1 MTANNWLESQLEL
14 INEGNEELK
23 LPTKSD
29 GSAYNLS
36 EANQEQH
43 FIIAEVLQTIVNW
56 MNNSPDYKPL
66 RMTVSAG
73 AGRGK
78 SYLIHQLTAAIRK
91 IFGRNDVV
99 ETSAFTGSAAFNI
112 GGKTCHSAFG
122 ISTDN
127 PNNDMTESTKKRLL
141 KALRYTIAIFI
152 DERGM
157 LSANILGA
165 AERNVAQT
173 CHGGGK
179 QQLDWGGVPVV
190 ILWGDDYQLPPVNI
204 GGKGKGA
211 FYCLDNTVNASVRRR
226 QNVELNGMLQ
236 FQSFA
241 KTLYVLNRH
250 QRTDDNDF
258 IGIQDRIRLGIPTQQ
273 DIDTLLTL
281 NMHRQTEETKRII
294 DHDAGTIHI
303 SATRQQCTEY
313 NMTRF
318 TMQQSESNPVAMI
331 KNKLSKKTK
340 SSDTEMTSIP
350 KMTLLCRGA
359 KVCLRGKNFNPKEGL
374 FNGAIGTVVEIVYK
388 ANQNPNNG
396 HYPHYVLVDFPCYSG
411 VSFDPRYPT
420 WIPVPTLSTYKP
432 AQIYCPLQLSY
443 GRTIHTFQGFQ
454 AGPAQHIKRIVCN
467 AGTTKLEGLFPGM
480 FYTALS
486 RATTIGSIDDRSNS
500 AIFFERLTADRI
512 DHLTTGTNGKTYS
525 LIKKREKWITYLHET
540 QRSNIDS
547 QNTSILDKI
556 LFMANARYTALD
568 LDEVITR

>member
-1 MTANNWLESQLEL
+1 MSVDRVWQY
-14 INEGNEELK
+14 GV
-23 LPTKSD
+23 
-29 GSAYNLS
+29 GSS
-36 EANQEQH
+36 T
-43 FIIAEVLQTIVNW
+43 V
-56 MNNSPDYKPL
+56 PL
-66 RMTVSAG
+66 R
-73 AGRGK
+73 GK
-78 SYLIHQLTAAIRK
+78 AKLAYISGPLSHESRIVRILAVAFRPWVEMNHLYSFITEWCILYCIR
-91 IFGRNDVV
+91 V
-99 ETSAFTGSAAFNI
+99 
-112 GGKTCHSAFG
+112 
-122 ISTDN
+122 
-127 PNNDMTESTKKRLL
+127 
-141 KALRYTIAIFI
+141 FI
-152 DERGM
+152 
-157 LSANILGA
+157 
-165 AERNVAQT
+165 
-173 CHGGGK
+173 
-179 QQLDWGGVPVV
+179 
-190 ILWGDDYQLPPVNI
+190 
-204 GGKGKGA
+204 
-211 FYCLDNTVNASVRRR
+211 
-226 QNVELNGMLQ
+226 
-236 FQSFA
+236 
-241 KTLYVLNRH
+241 
-250 QRTDDNDF
+250 
-258 IGIQDRIRLGIPTQQ
+258 
-273 DIDTLLTL
+273 
-281 NMHRQTEETKRII
+281 
-294 DHDAGTIHI
+294 
-303 SATRQQCTEY
+303 
-313 NMTRF
+313 
-318 TMQQSESNPVAMI
+318 
-331 KNKLSKKTK
+331 
-340 SSDTEMTSIP
+340 
-350 KMTLLCRGA
+350 
-359 KVCLRGKNFNPKEGL
+359 GKNFNPKEGL